1 MGDEH
6 RPRAVSQTQRQP
18 NCCAPSPSIFLEF
31 ERGPRRQEP
40 LEGRVACLEKRRA
53 RCGTCARGERLHQPR
68 RAATAADHPSIVFA
82 QSRTDAAGTVR
93 TVVPARR
100 GAPVE
105 HRRRGEA
112 VGGLATC
119 SWVRWK
125 RRPSPACNL
134 TDHGRQIVPPS
145 GSGVALIALRDGD
158 DRRLCL
164 LVLSADTRFAGRQQW
179 TVFSAQRTICA
190 GRHAFAISS
199 PWAIESMMEDSG
211 EKCKVKA

>member
-1 MGDEH
+1 MALWMG
-6 RPRAVSQTQRQP
+6 
-18 NCCAPSPSIFLEF
+18 PSKSDFDCSM
-31 ERGPRRQEP
+31 R
-40 LEGRVACLEKRRA
+40 
-53 RCGTCARGERLHQPR
+53 
-68 RAATAADHPSIVFA
+68 
-82 QSRTDAAGTVR
+82 
-93 TVVPARR
+93 
-100 GAPVE
+100 
-105 HRRRGEA
+105 HRRSDVLPMAKKSIG
-112 VGGLATC
+112 
-119 SWVRWK
+119 
-125 RRPSPACNL
+125 
-134 TDHGRQIVPPS
+134 DDGRQIVPPS